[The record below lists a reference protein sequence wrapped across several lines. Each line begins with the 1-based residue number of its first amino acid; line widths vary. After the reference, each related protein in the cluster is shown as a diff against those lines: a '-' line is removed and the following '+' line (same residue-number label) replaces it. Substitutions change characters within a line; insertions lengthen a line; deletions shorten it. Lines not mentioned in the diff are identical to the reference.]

1 MIPLPELIKGL
12 TENLALLLSLA
23 CIYGLLWSSLR
34 RARPA
39 VYTLLSGAVFG
50 GIAVAGMAIGIEVM
64 PGVTIGQRVV
74 VIAMAGV
81 FNGPGSA
88 AVAGTIAGGFRLAL
102 GGIGTVPGVGAIV
115 TAAVIGA
122 LVHRRWGDRV
132 AEFGVG
138 RFLLLGWALTASGLL
153 WTFAIPDRALAWR
166 LLERFAIP
174 LAIFYPLSTVL
185 LGLLLSYLQG
195 ERRRLIRT
203 EASIEHSREAMFW
216 VDSTG
221 RIADVNAAATHLCGY
236 SREELR
242 GMPMGR
248 LHDECSAMAWP
259 TIWRTA
265 REQRLLRLESDLR
278 AKDGRPV
285 PIDISCAFL
294 DLETG
299 PHLVY
304 CVRDISERR
313 RAEAET
319 EALAVVGRQLADTL
333 NLAEAASRVVST
345 LLDLLH
351 VRRALLYRL
360 DAASGTLVC
369 IAEASDRAADSWV
382 GRRVPLG
389 TSVSGR
395 ALAERRV
402 LWSPDVLAD
411 PWISFDDLARPI
423 IEHEDCRSVMA
434 APVVSGEETMGTLVV
449 ADPAGR
455 VFTGRDHRLLSAF
468 ADGAALALRN
478 ADLFDTA
485 TRRRREAEALAQM
498 ARSLSES
505 LDVTEIAERIVGAV
519 PSLVDTRY
527 VILRGLARDGSLVA
541 LAGAGPA
548 ARFFEPGQ
556 VQQAGVG
563 VAGRVVAEGRPVWA
577 RDVLDDPDITLDE
590 DLRRRLAQAGIRAS
604 LAVPLRVK
612 GKVVGALMVGDA
624 VARDFAP
631 AEVMILE
638 AFADQAALALENA
651 RVHEEASGRR
661 REAEVL
667 AEIARSINA
676 SLALDSILQRV
687 VEGAR
692 ELCRTDAAS
701 ISLRD
706 PASGEMVYRRWT
718 EPRPRG
724 HGATRIVPGKGAGG
738 QVLLTGRP
746 FRTADYL
753 SDSRIDQDFAE
764 AVRTAGTVAMLVVP
778 ITIDETIE
786 GLLYVYGLTPRP
798 FSDRDESI
806 LSRLADH
813 AGAAIR
819 NARLYSQATERARR
833 LQTLSQLT
841 TLITSA
847 REGPEVFRA
856 VAGAAVTLLGARMAR
871 VWIADPEARVLR
883 PAESCG
889 VESEVEQRLMEI
901 SLIPFG
907 GGIAGQILETRTP
920 EYIVDC
926 QDDPRWLNPRFTR
939 ELGLHAYAGLPL
951 TDGDRVVGVL
961 AILFGEPRHF
971 TAEDRE
977 LIGLLADQAAIAIR
991 NAQFYRREQAA
1002 LAEAQASE
1010 ARYRGLFDHTP
1021 IGLFRT
1027 TPDGRI
1033 LDLNA
1038 AGLHALRLPD
1048 LETGRRIPIKDFF
1061 VDPQDRPRGHE
1072 VALRE
1077 GQLRDFDV
1085 RQRRFDG
1092 SIGWFRINARTV
1104 RDEEGRPV
1112 AFEGSA
1118 EDITAR
1124 KDVEEALRQHTK
1136 RLEMLHELD
1145 WAILATQS
1153 PEAIAEAA
1161 LRGVAKLIPYQ
1172 HGSVAVLHPG
1182 RSEPTVLATY
1192 DGGRAWRGKG
1202 PCIWTPAVRHMEALR
1217 EGRPH
1222 VTEAVVSTEPPGMR
1236 CYLTVPM
1243 LFSGELVGAMSL
1255 AADGARDFA
1264 PEHVEIAREVA
1275 DPLAVAIQQAR
1286 LHDQV
1291 RAAHGELQRLTGRIV
1306 EAQEAERRRIARELH
1321 DEVGQVLIGLKLN
1334 LEASAR
1340 VAGEPARA
1348 RLRGAQVLLT
1358 DLIGRLRD
1366 LSLDLRPPMLD
1377 DLGLVPALV
1386 WLFDRYTSH
1395 TRVRVTFR
1403 HGGLE
1408 GQRFPAELETAVY
1421 RIVQEALTNAA
1432 RHAGVDEVSVQLWT
1446 TGDLFH
1452 VQVHDQ
1458 GKGFDADSAPASGLS
1473 CGLGGMRERAAVLG
1487 GRLAV
1492 DSRRGAG
1499 TLVAAELP
1507 LGARVKAGHESP

>member
-1 MIPLPELIKGL
+1 MIPLSGLMKGL

-39 VYTLLSGAVFG
+39 AYTLVSGAAFG
-50 GIAVAGMAIGIEVM
+50 GIAVAGMAMGIEVM
-64 PGVTIGQRVV
+64 PGVILGQRVV
-74 VIAMAGV
+74 IIGMAGV

-88 AVAGTIAGGFRLAL
+88 AVAAAIAVAFRLAL
-102 GGIGTVPGVGAIV
+102 GGIGVVPGVGAIV
-115 TAAVIGA
+115 TAALIGA

-132 AEFGVG
+132 AEFGIG
-138 RFLLLGWALTASGLL
+138 RFLLLGWALSVSGLL
-153 WTFAIPDRALAWR
+153 WTFAIPDVALAWR

-174 LAIFYPLSTVL
+174 VTIFYPLSTVL
-185 LGLLLSYLQG
+185 LGLLLSYLQV

-216 VDSTG
+216 VDATG
-221 RIADVNAAATHLCGY
+221 RIADANAAATHLCGY
-236 SREELR
+236 SRDELR
-242 GMPMGR
+242 GMPIGR
-248 LHDECSAMAWP
+248 LHEQGSSARWP
-259 TIWRTA
+259 VIWRKAET
-265 REQRLLRLESDLR
+265 ERLLHVESELR
-278 AKDGRPV
+278 AKDGHVVPV
-285 PIDISCAFL
+285 DISCAFV
-294 DLETG
+294 DLKTDAY
-299 PHLVY
+299 LSY
-304 CVRDISERR
+304 CLRDISERR
-313 RAEAET
+313 RAEQAT
-319 EALAVVGRQLADTL
+319 AALAAIGRELTGTL
-333 NLAEAASRVVST
+333 DVAEAARRVVST
-345 LLDLLH
+345 LLPFFG
-351 VRRALLYRL
+351 VRRSMLHRFEPATGALVCVAAAGEL
-360 DAASGTLVC
+360 DASRWLGQAAPVGVGLAGLAVAEGRPMWCADILADPRLVVPGWLR
-369 IAEASDRAADSWV
+369 AWVELDGGRAAIA
-382 GRRVPLG
+382 VPLKAHG
-389 TSVSGR
+389 ETVG
-395 ALAERRV
+395 AL
-402 LWSPDVLAD
+402 VLAD
-411 PWISFDDLARPI
+411 LPGRSFT
-423 IEHEDCRSVMA
+423 EQE
-434 APVVSGEETMGTLVV
+434 
-449 ADPAGR
+449 
-455 VFTGRDHRLLSAF
+455 RLMLSAF
-468 ADGAALALRN
+468 ADQAALALRN
-478 ADLFDTA
+478 AGLFAETA
-485 TRRRREAEALAQM
+485 RRQREAAELARVARALT
-498 ARSLSES
+498 ES
-505 LDVTEIAERIVGAV
+505 LDVTEIAERIVAGV
-519 PSLVDTRY
+519 PSVLGARY
-527 VILRGLARDGSLVA
+527 VVIRRLAADGSLVV
-541 LAGAGPA
+541 LAAAGPA
-548 ARFFEPGQ
+548 APFFEPGHAQ
-556 VQQAGVG
+556 PAGTG
-563 VAGRVVAEGRPVWA
+563 VAGRAVAAGRPVWT
-577 RDVLDDPDITLDE
+577 RDVRSDPDIPLDD
-590 DLRRRLAQAGIRAS
+590 DLHRRLADSGICS
-604 LAVPLRVK
+604 GLAVPMRVK
-612 GKVVGALMVGDA
+612 GETIGALIIGDA
-624 VARDFAP
+624 AARDFAP
-631 AEVMILE
+631 AEIALLE

-651 RVHEEASGRR
+651 RVHEEAGRRR

-667 AEIARSINA
+667 SEIARSVNA
-676 SLALDSILQRV
+676 SLELDSILQRV

-692 ELCRTDAAS
+692 ELCRADAAS

-746 FRTADYL
+746 FRTDDYL
-753 SDSRIDQDFAE
+753 SDPRIDQEFAE
-764 AVRTAGTVAMLVVP
+764 SVRTAGTVAVLVVP
-778 ITIDETIE
+778 ISIDEAIE
-786 GLLYVYGLTPRP
+786 GLLYVYNLAPRP

-819 NARLYSQATERARR
+819 NCRLYAQATERARR

-841 TLITSA
+841 ALITSA

-856 VAGAAVTLLGARMAR
+856 VAGAAVTLLGARTAR
-871 VWIADPEARVLR
+871 VWIADPDARVLR
-883 PAESCG
+883 PAESFG
-889 VESEVEQRLMEI
+889 VEPEAEQRLLEI

-926 QDDPRWLNPRFTR
+926 QVDPRWLNPRFAR
-939 ELGLHAYAGLPL
+939 ELGLHGYAGLPL
-951 TDGDRVVGVL
+951 TDGDRVAGVL

-971 TAEDRE
+971 GTEDRE
-977 LIGLLADQAAIAIR
+977 LIALLADQAAIAIR
-991 NAQFYRREQAA
+991 NAQFHRREQAA

-1027 TPDGRI
+1027 TPDGQI

-1038 AGLHALRLPD
+1038 AGLHGLRLPD
-1048 LETGRRIPIKDFF
+1048 LETARRIPIDDFF
-1061 VDPQDRPRGHE
+1061 VDPQARPRGHA

-1077 GQLRDFDV
+1077 GQLRDFEV

-1104 RDEEGRPV
+1104 RDGEGRPV
-1112 AFEGSA
+1112 AFEGST

-1124 KDVEEALRQHTK
+1124 KDVEDALRQRTK
-1136 RLEMLHELD
+1136 RLEMLHELE

-1161 LRGVAKLIPYQ
+1161 LRGVAQLIPCQ

-1192 DGGRAWRGKG
+1192 DGGHARQGAG
-1202 PCIWTPAVRHMEALR
+1202 PCIWTPLVRHMEALR

-1222 VTEAVVSTEPPGMR
+1222 LTEAVVSAEPPGIR
-1236 CYLTVPM
+1236 SYLTVPM
-1243 LFSGELVGAMSL
+1243 LFSGELVGAVSL
-1255 AADGARDFA
+1255 AVDGARGFT
-1264 PEHVEIAREVA
+1264 PEHVEIAREVT

-1291 RAAHGELQRLTGRIV
+1291 RTAHGELQRLTGRIV

-1340 VAGEPARA
+1340 LADEPARA

-1377 DLGLVPALV
+1377 DLGLVPALL
-1386 WLFDRYTSH
+1386 WLLDRYTAH
-1395 TRVRVTFR
+1395 TRVRVAFR

-1408 GQRFPAELETAVY
+1408 GQRFPPELETAVY

-1432 RHAGVDEVSVQLWT
+1432 RHAAVDEVSVQLWT
-1446 TGDLFH
+1446 TGELLH
-1452 VQVHDQ
+1452 IHVHDE

-1473 CGLGGMRERAAVLG
+1473 SGLGGMRERAAVLG

-1492 DSRRGAG
+1492 DSRRGLG

-1507 LGARVKAGHESP
+1507 LGARVSAGQGSP